1 MISLKTNAW
10 ELKDIDTVFFDKDGT
25 FIDSHVYWGEIVQRR
40 VKAAISEFQLPAEDF
55 SDLCLSLGY
64 DLKTKKLLEKGPVG
78 ICSRQEVIST
88 FTETLKK
95 YRSCITDQVV
105 DDLFVRVHQTFQP
118 EMNDYVRLLEGAESL
133 FKKLKDQHVK
143 LAVIT
148 SDARGTTEDTI
159 KKFGLEKY
167 FDLVVTKE
175 DTPEAKKTGRPAL
188 LALRQLGSRPEH
200 AIAIGDAPM
209 DAEMAKNANL
219 KAAVLVAT
227 GQIGQESLKKSSEF
241 VTLCLK
247 GVNVLL

>member
-1 MISLKTNAW
+1 MISLKTNEW

-40 VKAAISEFQLPAEDF
+40 VKAAMFELQLPAEDF

-78 ICSRQEVIST
+78 ICSRQEVISM
-88 FTETLKK
+88 FTETLRK
-95 YRSCITDQVV
+95 YRSCITDQVI
-105 DDLFVRVHQTFQP
+105 DDLFVRVHQAFQP
-118 EMNDYVRLLEGAESL
+118 EMKDYVRLLDGAEPL
-133 FKKLKDQHVK
+133 FKKLKDKNVK
-143 LAVIT
+143 MALIT
-148 SDARGTTEDTI
+148 SDTRGTTEDTI
-159 KKFGLEKY
+159 KMFGLEKY

-200 AIAIGDAPM
+200 TIAIGDAPM

-227 GQIGQESLKKSSEF
+227 GQIGFQTLCKESPYISCSLKNLE
-241 VTLCLK
+241 
-247 GVNVLL
+247 